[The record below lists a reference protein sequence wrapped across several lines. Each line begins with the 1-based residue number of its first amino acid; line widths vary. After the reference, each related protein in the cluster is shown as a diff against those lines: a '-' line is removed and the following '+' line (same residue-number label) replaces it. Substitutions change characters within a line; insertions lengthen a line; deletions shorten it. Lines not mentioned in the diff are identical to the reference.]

1 MNWTKL
7 TAGWSF
13 RTTTPSFEV
22 GEEFAVYVTDAEADS
37 DGDVRARVGDTVL
50 RVHDAPANVREGMKI
65 AVRVTAFDDDA
76 HTGDVDYLRTVG
88 HSAY

>member
-13 RTTTPSFEV
+13 RTSTPSFAE
-22 GEEFAVYVTDAEADS
+22 GEEFAVFVTDAE
-37 DGDVRARVGDTVL
+37 GGVRARVGDTVL
-50 RVHDAPANVREGMKI
+50 TVHGAPDGVREGTKI
-65 AVRVTAFDDDA
+65 AVRVSDFDESS

-88 HSAY
+88 ESTY